1 MPISLLFLIVRK
13 CDYSITIFKNL
24 LNSFSSLLVDNQ
36 HWNSIAKFRRFLQR
50 IGNDRLIFIDE
61 IAIYAI
67 MVPRQTL
74 VAPGQQSLIIVDKP
88 SAYAERYDFI
98 GAING
103 SQAIA
108 CMILT
113 PTDRKDRNIEG
124 VRKEVINEWIIN
136 T

>member
-74 VAPGQQSLIIVDKP
+74 VAPG
-88 SAYAERYDFI
+88 
-98 GAING
+98 
-103 SQAIA
+103 
-108 CMILT
+108 
-113 PTDRKDRNIEG
+113 
-124 VRKEVINEWIIN
+124 
-136 T
+136 